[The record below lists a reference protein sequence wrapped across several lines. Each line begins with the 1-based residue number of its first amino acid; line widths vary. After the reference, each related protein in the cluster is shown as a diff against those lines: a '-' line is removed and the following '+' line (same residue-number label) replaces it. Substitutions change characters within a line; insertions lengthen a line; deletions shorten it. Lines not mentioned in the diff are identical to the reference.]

1 MSLFEGRDPGIYS
14 KKGARCGIFIVN
26 GTRESVILRGGIR
39 ESITSTLQEPGS
51 PLTRIYEETDLRE
64 SPKKPSHAT
73 ASWDRVSIP
82 PTNVFNLMSRMTIHV
97 ENIHSLVHLLQRSTL
112 HGVKLR
118 KKLWK
123 CSQRRLK
130 PSGWPIILQIQS
142 LGVLYPNVPRSCL
155 TGIQMLSPVPIAP
168 QNIQKKRD

>member
-1 MSLFEGRDPGIYS
+1 M
-14 KKGARCGIFIVN
+14 N
-26 GTRESVILRGGIR
+26 GTRESIILRGGIR
-39 ESITSTLQEPGS
+39 ESITSALQEPGS

-73 ASWDRVSIP
+73 ASWDCVSIP
-82 PTNVFNLMSRMTIHV
+82 PTIVFNLMSRMTIHV

-112 HGVKLR
+112 HGAKLR

-142 LGVLYPNVPRSCL
+142 LGILYPNVPRSCL
-155 TGIQMLSPVPIAP
+155 TGIQMLSPVPIVP
-168 QNIQKKRD
+168 QNIQMVRD

>member
-1 MSLFEGRDPGIYS
+1 MGLFEGQDPGIYS

-39 ESITSTLQEPGS
+39 ESITSALQEPGS
-51 PLTRIYEETDLRE
+51 PLTRIYEATDLRE

-97 ENIHSLVHLLQRSTL
+97 ENIHSLVHLLQRSSL

-118 KKLWK
+118 KKL
-123 CSQRRLK
+123 
-130 PSGWPIILQIQS
+130 
-142 LGVLYPNVPRSCL
+142 
-155 TGIQMLSPVPIAP
+155 
-168 QNIQKKRD
+168 

>member
-1 MSLFEGRDPGIYS
+1 M
-14 KKGARCGIFIVN
+14 N

-39 ESITSTLQEPGS
+39 ESITSTLQELGS

-64 SPKKPSHAT
+64 NPKKPSHAT

-142 LGVLYPNVPRSCL
+142 LSILYPNVPRSCL

-168 QNIQKKRD
+168 QTIQKMKD

>member
-1 MSLFEGRDPGIYS
+1 MNE
-14 KKGARCGIFIVN
+14 
-26 GTRESVILRGGIR
+26 TRESVILRGGIR

-51 PLTRIYEETDLRE
+51 PLTRIYGETDLRE
-64 SPKKPSHAT
+64 SPKKPSRAT
-73 ASWDRVSIP
+73 ASWDCVSIP

-142 LGVLYPNVPRSCL
+142 LGILYPIVPRSCL

-168 QNIQKKRD
+168 QNIQKMRD

>member
-1 MSLFEGRDPGIYS
+1 M
-14 KKGARCGIFIVN
+14 N

-39 ESITSTLQEPGS
+39 ESITSTLQELGS

-64 SPKKPSHAT
+64 NPKKPSHAT

-142 LGVLYPNVPRSCL
+142 LSILYPNVPRSCL

-168 QNIQKKRD
+168 QTIQKMRD

>member
-1 MSLFEGRDPGIYS
+1 M
-14 KKGARCGIFIVN
+14 N

-39 ESITSTLQEPGS
+39 ESITSTLQEPES
-51 PLTRIYEETDLRE
+51 PLTRIYKETDLRE

-73 ASWDRVSIP
+73 ASWDLVSIP

-142 LGVLYPNVPRSCL
+142 LGYHVITCTNS
-155 TGIQMLSPVPIAP
+155 TTEHTEEEGLSA
-168 QNIQKKRD
+168 NI

>member
-1 MSLFEGRDPGIYS
+1 M
-14 KKGARCGIFIVN
+14 N

-39 ESITSTLQEPGS
+39 ESITSTLQELGS

-64 SPKKPSHAT
+64 NLKKPSHAT

-142 LGVLYPNVPRSCL
+142 LSILYPNVPRSCL

-168 QNIQKKRD
+168 QTIQKMRD

>member
-1 MSLFEGRDPGIYS
+1 M
-14 KKGARCGIFIVN
+14 N
-26 GTRESVILRGGIR
+26 GTRESIILRGGIR

-51 PLTRIYEETDLRE
+51 PLMRIYEETDLRE

-97 ENIHSLVHLLQRSTL
+97 GNIHSLVHLLQRSTL
-112 HGVKLR
+112 YGVKLR

-130 PSGWPIILQIQS
+130 PCGWPIILQIQS
-142 LGVLYPNVPRSCL
+142 LGILYPNVPRSCL

-168 QNIQKKRD
+168 QNIQKMRD

>member
-1 MSLFEGRDPGIYS
+1 M
-14 KKGARCGIFIVN
+14 N
-26 GTRESVILRGGIR
+26 GTRGSVILRGWIR

-73 ASWDRVSIP
+73 ASWDRVSVP

-123 CSQRRLK
+123 CSQKRLK

-142 LGVLYPNVPRSCL
+142 LGILYPNVPRSCL

>member
-1 MSLFEGRDPGIYS
+1 MGLFEGRDPGIYS
-14 KKGARCGIFIVN
+14 KKRARCGIFIVN

-51 PLTRIYEETDLRE
+51 PLTRIYEETDLLE
-64 SPKKPSHAT
+64 SPEKPSHAT
-73 ASWDRVSIP
+73 ALWDRVLIP
-82 PTNVFNLMSRMTIHV
+82 PTNVFNLVSRMTIHV
-97 ENIHSLVHLLQRSTL
+97 ENILSLVHLSQRSTL

-130 PSGWPIILQIQS
+130 PSG
-142 LGVLYPNVPRSCL
+142 
-155 TGIQMLSPVPIAP
+155 
-168 QNIQKKRD
+168 

>member
-1 MSLFEGRDPGIYS
+1 M
-14 KKGARCGIFIVN
+14 N
-26 GTRESVILRGGIR
+26 GTRGSVILRGGIR

-51 PLTRIYEETDLRE
+51 PLTRIYEETYLRE

-73 ASWDRVSIP
+73 ASWDRVSVP

-123 CSQRRLK
+123 CSQKRLK

-142 LGVLYPNVPRSCL
+142 LGILYPNVPRSCL